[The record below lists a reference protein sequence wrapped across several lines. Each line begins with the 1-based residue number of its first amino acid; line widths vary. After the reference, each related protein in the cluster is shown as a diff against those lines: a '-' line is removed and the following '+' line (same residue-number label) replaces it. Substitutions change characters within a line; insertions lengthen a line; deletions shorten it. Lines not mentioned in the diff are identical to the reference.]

1 MKLDS
6 FVFAYERSLIALNKE
21 AQELSARI
29 ARIEG
34 KPNVT
39 PGGRLAARL
48 SLYRYQLAS
57 LKQKHRGA
65 ACWVGTVAQ
74 PLFSIISKRLGGAY
88 QGCFV
93 RDGSEQASL
102 KFLHT
107 SYGVNCSLILQMK
120 MASLCTEPSNEDVRL
135 VVQRLI
141 VLPSRG
147 RVVDDL
153 PLDTSISELLN
164 PLMNA

>member
-1 MKLDS
+1 M
-6 FVFAYERSLIALNKE
+6 
-21 AQELSARI
+21 
-29 ARIEG
+29 
-34 KPNVT
+34 
-39 PGGRLAARL
+39 
-48 SLYRYQLAS
+48 
-57 LKQKHRGA
+57 
-65 ACWVGTVAQ
+65 
-74 PLFSIISKRLGGAY
+74 
-88 QGCFV
+88 